1 MKVLLLVCSCIVW
14 CSVHMNAQQDLT
26 TRTVISGLRVPWEIL
41 WGPDNKIWMTER
53 VGLVSTVDPET
64 GAKQQLLDLRT
75 VVSEQLEGGL
85 LGMVLH
91 PNFADS
97 PHVFIAYVSWRNGD
111 FYKTV
116 QRYTY
121 HDDTL
126 SDPVEIFLF
135 EPAAVFHQGCRLLI
149 DSSRH
154 LFITQGDSFDAS
166 TVQDNASLQGKVLR
180 LNIDGSIPSDNP
192 IPGNPLYTKGHRNP
206 QGLCM
211 LPNGVLVESE
221 HGNDIDDEVNI
232 LEAGRN
238 YGWPKVEGPCDL
250 DSEKIFC
257 AENNV
262 REPLWSSGPST
273 FATAGLTWYDHDRFP
288 ALKHSLL
295 ETCLKS
301 SKIVQIELDSTLSH
315 VASVHDWFPYR
326 YGRLRD
332 ACVSPDGRI
341 FICTSNR
348 DGAARAPFPRE
359 DDDKILELV
368 PIADTAVPIVAVV
381 PDTTRAYC
389 LVGDTASFFVNVT
402 NVGSAPLLITN
413 VYMYGAQ
420 GQFYASHI
428 FGPFSIDPGRTYPVR
443 CTFAPTTD
451 GPIRD
456 VIVLHMMRS
465 GTETIHEFPVVG
477 STIAGVLKASA
488 DTLVMDGSEMEE
500 DEASFTIT
508 NIGTVPVHVNGLT
521 ISGTGKLFV
530 SASFEGDSTIAPQEQ
545 RTVEVKTTPID
556 VPMLT
561 ATVTVTSSGY
571 KHPRVV
577 VRITSTTT
585 SVTDTDVAERPLLQ
599 LVPNPVHETLTVQF
613 PSVQPGSFEICTVMG
628 RVVASV
634 SLTSS
639 TSSVDVSA
647 LASGMYVV
655 HTTIHGHH
663 VSVPFIKQ

>member
-1 MKVLLLVCSCIVW
+1 MKLSSVIAGCMLLCSIVA
-14 CSVHMNAQQDLT
+14 NAQQDLT
-26 TRTVISGLRVPWEIL
+26 TRTVASGLRVPWEIL
-41 WGPDNKIWMTER
+41 WGPDNNIWMTER
-53 VGLVSTVDPET
+53 VGLVSTIDPES
-64 GAKQQLLDLRT
+64 GAKKQLLDLRM

-97 PHVFIAYVSWRNGD
+97 PHVFVAYVSWRNGD
-111 FYKTV
+111 YYKTV

-121 HDDTL
+121 HNDTL
-126 SDPVEIFLF
+126 TDAVEIFVF

-149 DSSRH
+149 DSTRH

-166 TVQDNASLQGKVLR
+166 SVQDDASLQGKVLR

-221 HGNDIDDEVNI
+221 HGNDIDDEVNL

-273 FATAGLTWYDHDRFP
+273 VATAGLTWYDHDRYP
-288 ALKHSLL
+288 SLRHSLL

-301 SKIVQIELDSTLSH
+301 SKIVQIKLDSTFSH
-315 VASVHDWFPYR
+315 VVEVHDWFPYR

-368 PIADTAVPIVAVV
+368 PIADSAKPIIAIVGDTA
-381 PDTTRAYC
+381 RAYC

-402 NVGSAPLLITN
+402 NMGSAPMLISN
-413 VYMYGAQ
+413 VYMYGAE
-420 GQFYASHI
+420 GQFFASHL
-428 FGPFSIDPGRTYPVR
+428 FGPFSVDAGRTYPVR
-443 CTFAPTTD
+443 CTFAPRAE
-451 GPIRD
+451 GPVRD
-456 VIVLHMMRS
+456 AIVFHMMRN
-465 GTETIHEFPVVG
+465 GAETIHEFPVSG
-477 STIAGVLKASA
+477 STIAGVLKAST
-488 DTLVMDGSEMEE
+488 DTLVVNVDATDNVER
-500 DEASFTIT
+500 SFTIT
-508 NIGTVPVHVNGLT
+508 NVGVAPVAFNRIAV
-521 ISGTGKLFV
+521 SGGGKQFTT
-530 SASFEGDSTIAPQEQ
+530 ASFEGDTVIAPQEQ
-545 RTVEVKTTPID
+545 RVIEVQVSPIPVTSLNANVD
-556 VPMLT
+556 VL
-561 ATVTVTSSGY
+561 SSGY
-571 KHPRVV
+571 KQPRVV
-577 VRITSTTT
+577 VRIVSTAT
-585 SVTDTDVAERPLLQ
+585 SVHETPASEQAIILS
-599 LVPNPVHETLTVQF
+599 PNPVFETLSIVTPSELSTPVEIRTVL
-613 PSVQPGSFEICTVMG
+613 GS
-628 RVVASV
+628 VVATLV
-634 SLTSS
+634 SPDATSS
-639 TSSVDVSA
+639 IDVST
-647 LASGMYVV
+647 LASGVY
-655 HTTIHGHH
+655 T
-663 VSVPFIKQ
+663 VSAIIGGRRVSLPFMKQ